1 MAIIYCTKKFET
13 VVGKSRIVKSDKF
26 SPLGNWNANV
36 FMVSKKN
43 CVIVMNDVSY
53 YSVILIDF
61 KKSDLLNFH
70 EVFAERF
77 FKQLENDEISF
88 PSEFTDKIKKELQP
102 VFLTTNNNRKV
113 LGAIQDA
120 TLDMNRY
127 ITEDYSDNIDFID
140 VDELNSN
147 VNEKILSVLGK
158 KKRGYGYPNDATQEL
173 LNKFCA

>member
-61 KKSDLLNFH
+61 KKSDLMNFH

-127 ITEDYSDNIDFID
+127 ITEDYSDNIDYID

-158 KKRGYGYPNDATQEL
+158 KKRGYGYPNDATQDL

>member
-1 MAIIYCTKKFET
+1 MAIIYCTQKFET
-13 VVGKSRIVKSDKF
+13 VVGKKRIVKSDKS

-43 CVIVMNDVSY
+43 CVILMNDVSY
-53 YSVILIDF
+53 YSVLLIDF
-61 KKSDLLNFH
+61 KKIDLINFH

-77 FKQLENDEISF
+77 LKQLENDEISF
-88 PSEFTDKIKKELQP
+88 PSEFTDKITKELQP

-120 TLDMNRY
+120 TLDMKRY
-127 ITEDYSDNIDFID
+127 ITEDYSDNIDYID

-147 VNEKILSVLGK
+147 INEKIISVLGK
-158 KKRGYGYPNDATQEL
+158 KKRGYGYPNDAIQEL
-173 LNKFCA
+173 LNKFCG

>member
-120 TLDMNRY
+120 TLDMKRY
-127 ITEDYSDNIDFID
+127 ITEDYSENIDYID

-158 KKRGYGYPNDATQEL
+158 KKRGYGYPNDAIQDL

>member
-70 EVFAERF
+70 EVFVERF

>member
-36 FMVSKKN
+36 FIVSKKN

-127 ITEDYSDNIDFID
+127 ITEDYSDNIDIID

-158 KKRGYGYPNDATQEL
+158 KKRGYGYPNDATQDL

>member
-77 FKQLENDEISF
+77 FKQLKNDEISF

-158 KKRGYGYPNDATQEL
+158 KKRGYGYPNDATQDL

>member
-158 KKRGYGYPNDATQEL
+158 KKRGYGYPNDAIQDL

>member
-127 ITEDYSDNIDFID
+127 ITEDYSDNIDYID

>member
-127 ITEDYSDNIDFID
+127 ITEDYSDNIDYID

-173 LNKFCA
+173 LNKFCT

>member
-1 MAIIYCTKKFET
+1 MAIIYCTQKFET
-13 VVGKSRIVKSDKF
+13 VVGKSRIVKSDKS

-36 FMVSKKN
+36 FMVNRKN
-43 CVIVMNDVSY
+43 CVILMNDVSY

-61 KKSDLLNFH
+61 KKIDLMNFH

-77 FKQLENDEISF
+77 LKQLENDEISF
-88 PSEFTDKIKKELQP
+88 PSKFTDKITKELQP

-120 TLDMNRY
+120 TLDMKRY
-127 ITEDYSDNIDFID
+127 ITEDYSDNIDYID

-147 VNEKILSVLGK
+147 INEKILSVLGK
-158 KKRGYGYPNDATQEL
+158 KKRGYGYPNDAMQEL
-173 LNKFCA
+173 LNKFCK

>member
-13 VVGKSRIVKSDKF
+13 VVGKSRIVKSDKS

>member
-127 ITEDYSDNIDFID
+127 ITEDYSDNIDYID

-158 KKRGYGYPNDATQEL
+158 KKRGYGYPNDATQDL